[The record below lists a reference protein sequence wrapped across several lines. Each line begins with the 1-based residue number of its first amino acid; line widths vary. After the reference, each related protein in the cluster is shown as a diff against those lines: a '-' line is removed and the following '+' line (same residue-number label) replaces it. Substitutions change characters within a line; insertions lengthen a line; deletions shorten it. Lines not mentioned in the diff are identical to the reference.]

1 MLWSL
6 DVDDNHRDDNGYHH
20 QHGHRGQAHQPPFYE
35 RRARGTTDDVYTQRG
50 GGSVSVKGY
59 SALRIWRKAA
69 TEEEGKERQTSA
81 EVNLG
86 DGDRGSNRER
96 SGLEHR
102 NKKTC

>member
-20 QHGHRGQAHQPPFYE
+20 QHDHRGQAHQPPFYE
-35 RRARGTTDDVYTQRG
+35 RRARGTTDVYTQRG

-69 TEEEGKERQTSA
+69 TEEEGKEGQTSA